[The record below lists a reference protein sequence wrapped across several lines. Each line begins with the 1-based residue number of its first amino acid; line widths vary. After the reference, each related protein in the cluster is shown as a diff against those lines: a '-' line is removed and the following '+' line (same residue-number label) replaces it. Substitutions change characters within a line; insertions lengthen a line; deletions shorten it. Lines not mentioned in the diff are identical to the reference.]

1 MNVFLLTNTYLTFAD
16 GTSTF
21 YFFYQ
26 FILIYRVNIG
36 KRAILN
42 KNIGI
47 IGHFLK
53 DRDFIGN
60 IGTLEGL
67 NFFYLHVKVI
77 IKSLDVM
84 TYMLRGP

>member
-1 MNVFLLTNTYLTFAD
+1 MYLTFAD
-16 GTSTF
+16 GTFHILT
-21 YFFYQ
+21 FYQ

-36 KRAILN
+36 KRAILS

-60 IGTLEGL
+60 IGMLEGC
-67 NFFYLHVKVI
+67 
-77 IKSLDVM
+77 KS
-84 TYMLRGP
+84 T

>member
-1 MNVFLLTNTYLTFAD
+1 MNFSLLTDTYLTFAD
-16 GTSTF
+16 GTCTHKIPYF
-21 YFFYQ
+21 NFFYL

-60 IGTLEGL
+60 IGMLEGL
-67 NFFYLHVKVI
+67 WTATTNLFKEKEQILVN
-77 IKSLDVM
+77 
-84 TYMLRGP
+84 

>member
-1 MNVFLLTNTYLTFAD
+1 MEHLHFI
-16 GTSTF
+16 
-21 YFFYQ
+21 
-26 FILIYRVNIG
+26 ILIYRVNIG

-60 IGTLEGL
+60 IGMLEGL

>member
-1 MNVFLLTNTYLTFAD
+1 MTALQNTIRKPNLLLQMEHVHIKFHILT
-16 GTSTF
+16 
-21 YFFYQ
+21 FYQ

-60 IGTLEGL
+60 IGNIGTLE
-67 NFFYLHVKVI
+67 
-77 IKSLDVM
+77 SLQ
-84 TYMLRGP
+84 